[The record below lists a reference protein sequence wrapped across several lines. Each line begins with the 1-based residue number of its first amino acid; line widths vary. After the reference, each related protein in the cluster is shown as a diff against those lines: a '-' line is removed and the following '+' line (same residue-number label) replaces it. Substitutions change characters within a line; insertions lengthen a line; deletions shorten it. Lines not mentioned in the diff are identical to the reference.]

1 MRSWNDP
8 KPAKARI
15 EIIPM
20 IDVMMFLLVFF
31 VLISVNVI
39 PATGVKTQLPTASSV
54 SKNNELKV
62 AVITLGKAG
71 ELQVNGENVSSD
83 GLLPKLADLKRR
95 YTQLSLVV
103 KGDAETPLQ
112 RLIDIMDL
120 LKKGGFGAL
129 SIAAKQR

>member
-8 KPAKARI
+8 KPSKARI

-39 PATGVKTQLPTASSV
+39 PATGVKTQLPKASSV
-54 SKNNELKV
+54 SKNNDLKV
-62 AVITLGKAG
+62 AVITLGKSG
-71 ELQVNGENVSSD
+71 ELQLNGEDVTSD
-83 GLLPKLADLKRR
+83 GLLSRLADLQKRYSR
-95 YTQLSLVV
+95 LSLVV

-112 RLIDIMDL
+112 RLLDIMDL
-120 LKKGGFGAL
+120 LKAGGFEAM
-129 SIAAKQR
+129 SIAAKQK